1 MPNSDENGR
10 PLIGGSD
17 LNRRF
22 VAVAVEVA
30 ADGMLQATLSSETP
44 VVRPY
49 GNEIL
54 DHAPEAVNLERAAMG
69 LPLLIDHDLERQL
82 GRVENIRLKGR
93 KIVGDIRLSER
104 ADLAGIVAD
113 VREGIRPDISIGY
126 IIDEAVDVPGSTDWR
141 ITKWTLYEVS
151 SVALPADHTVGI
163 GRSFSQS
170 SRKVL
175 TMPHSNQQSQNADP
189 VASERQRIGNI
200 TGMATRLNIS
210 QDLATRAIDGG
221 WTFDRFINEYQNNA
235 PPSQAFRTAE
245 SAPSDNQFDLLRSG
259 FMLTRAI
266 ADTIEHGRLSGVEAE
281 VSQELIRRNGGVA
294 PKGFMVP
301 TSALMTRVQTVGTAT
316 SAGNLVGQ
324 DFMADQFISPLR
336 MKTAV
341 MMAGATVLTD
351 LIGNAV
357 LPRQDNMTAGQWVAE
372 DTAASETNL
381 LFTQVTLSPKTVT
394 GNISWSRQAA
404 LQALPSMEQ
413 IVRDDLAA
421 QLGVA
426 LDRGALHGLGSSNEP
441 RGVFNTSGIGSVALG
456 TNGAA
461 PTYAS
466 SLDLESAISTS
477 NADSGNMAYI
487 TNTKVRRA
495 LKSAQRFTST
505 DTPVWMPGGTNMDRG
520 AGIVNGYP
528 AYASNNVRDNFTKG
542 TGTGLSGIIFGNWS
556 ELIIGLW
563 GGLDLVVDPYTNSN
577 IGRVRISAFL
587 SADISVKRPSSFAAI
602 VDAVAP

>member
-1 MPNSDENGR
+1 MPNSNENGR

-44 VVRPY
+44 VVRPF

-54 DHAPEAVNLERAAMG
+54 DHSPEAVNLERAAMG

-93 KIVGDIRLSER
+93 KLVGDIRLSER
-104 ADLAGIVAD
+104 ADMAGIVAD

-126 IIDEAVDVPGSTDWR
+126 IIDEAVEVPGSTDWR

-175 TMPHSNQQSQNADP
+175 TMPQGNQQNQNSDA
-189 VASERQRIGNI
+189 VASERQRISNI
-200 TGMATRLNIS
+200 TSMASRLNIS
-210 QDLATRAIDGG
+210 QDLATRAIDSG
-221 WTFDRFINEYQNNA
+221 WPVERFINEFQNNA
-235 PPSQAFRTAE
+235 PGSQAFRTAE
-245 SAPSDNQFDLLRSG
+245 SAPNDNQFDRLRAG

-301 TSALMTRVQTVGTAT
+301 TSALMTRVQLVGTPT
-316 SAGNLVGQ
+316 SAGNLVGT
-324 DFMADQFISPLR
+324 DYLADQFIAPLR
-336 MKTAV
+336 RKTAV

-351 LIGNAV
+351 LVGNAV
-357 LPRQDNMTAGQWVAE
+357 LPRQDNATAGQWIAE
-372 DTAASETNL
+372 DGEATETNL
-381 LFTQVTLSPKTVT
+381 TTSQVSLSPKTVT

-404 LQALPSMEQ
+404 LQALPAMEE
-413 IVRDDLAA
+413 IVRNDLSA
-421 QLGVA
+421 QLGIA
-426 LDRGALHGLGSSNEP
+426 LDRGALHGLGASNEP

-461 PTYAS
+461 PTYGS
-466 SLDLESAISTS
+466 ILDLESAIAASD
-477 NADSGNMAYI
+477 ADSGNMSYI

-495 LKSAQRFTST
+495 LKSTQRFSGT
-505 DTPVWMPGGTNMDRG
+505 DTPVWMPGL
-520 AGIVNGYP
+520 AGSDPGSGMMNGYP
-528 AYASNNVRDNFTKG
+528 AYATNNVRSDFTKG
-542 TGTGLSGIIFGNWS
+542 SGTALSGIVFGNWS
-556 ELIIGLW
+556 ELVIGLW
-563 GGLDLVVDPYTNSN
+563 GGLDLVVDPYTNSQK
-577 IGRVRISAFL
+577 GRVRISAFL
-587 SADISVKRPSSFAAI
+587 SADISVKHAASFAAI
-602 VDAVAP
+602 VDAIAP